1 MRQPSL
7 GIIHTSFTPQSVG
20 QNSPL
25 FVFRPELRSLPNSHI
40 HDPDPFRRVLMS
52 GWSDARFI
60 PVVNSFMYAAR
71 SVLNM
76 LQSPRVVGHLV
87 PVLILE

>member
-20 QNSPL
+20 QN
-25 FVFRPELRSLPNSHI
+25 RPELRSLPNSHI